1 MKTTS
6 ADYKAAMAEDM
17 RGQAFCKITVQNINY
32 DEADDSSAWS
42 ITTGGLEFGGSSDW
56 NDSLNEKNY
65 QYQTWATLELNRWTL
80 DSSQRPVFDSS
91 MNNGGYVSDLMS
103 DASGAFTAGSRPTLE
118 RTFADGSYSTQYVNV
133 LFDTAEDYPITVSFN
148 YKYLDSGGTEQT
160 AGATQYTIT
169 GGEFAFPTQEADGS
183 PRDVTYLYFRAV
195 TALPYRR
202 FRIRTVWFGSVV
214 EFDNDVIQSVVQT
227 NDVDPLSRRLPQN
240 NLSFSIIDFD
250 GTWDF
255 ENPSSFVHYLYD
267 RVPVSVQYGMT
278 LLNGTVE
285 WLDPDYYYIVSQ
297 PTYDNGIASFEAV
310 GILNAMTDTCV
321 NTTAGFNGVTY
332 HSIAQTVLEDASLPL
347 TADGLSA
354 WDISTMNDG
363 TTTRVPPIATHAELL
378 QIVAHATRNRLSTND
393 KNQIVIEPFSYV
405 GLTPSGYQLDYDGV
419 SLNTQH
425 LSTLDILHNCIVHY
439 YPFPLFYQP
448 TENPVTNIIVQEES
462 PGVTQLDYDVVVDG
476 DWYGIYPDPTMV
488 NNGIVD
494 DWFGTAHHLTM
505 KLNPLRVSPGMTIG
519 VWGTPAPSTQDNI
532 LEKAVNIGGV
542 DDVEENPL
550 IDKIGDASDLA
561 DHVSGY
567 LQLRRTYDMEY
578 RGDPALETGDV
589 IEVQVKYTNTLL
601 KAYVLCNEI
610 SYNGAFHGKVTV
622 KILDN

>member
-133 LFDTAEDYPITVSFN
+133 LFDTAVDYPITVSFN
-148 YKYLDSGGTEQT
+148 YKYIDGGGTEQT
-160 AGATQYTIT
+160 AGAVQYTIT

-183 PRDVTYLYFRAV
+183 PRDVSYLYFRAV

-202 FRIRTVWFGSVV
+202 FRIRTVWFGSII
-214 EFDNDVIQSVVQT
+214 EFDNGVIQEIVQT

-240 NLSFSIIDFD
+240 ECGFSIIDFD
-250 GTWDF
+250 GVWDM
-255 ENPSSFVHYLYD
+255 ENPASFVHYLYD

-278 LLNGTVE
+278 LADNSVE
-285 WLDPDYYYIVSQ
+285 WLDPDYYYIVSK

-310 GILNAMTDTCV
+310 GILNTMTDTFYGGTFDNN
-321 NTTAGFNGVTY
+321 NTY
-332 HSIAQTVLEDASLPL
+332 SSIAETVLTDANLPL
-347 TADGLSA
+347 VDGGASA

-363 TTTRVPPIATHAELL
+363 HTSRVMPEMTHAECL
-378 QIVAHATRNRLSTND
+378 QVLAHAKCNRLYTND
-393 KNQIVIEPFSYV
+393 KNQIVIEPFTYN
-405 GLTPSGYQLDYDGV
+405 GLTPNGYQLDYD
-419 SLNTQH
+419 SISINTQI
-425 LSTLDILHNCIVHY
+425 LSLLDMVHNCMVHY
-439 YPFPLFYQP
+439 YLQPLIYQP
-448 TENPVTNIIVQEES
+448 VFKPVTS
-462 PGVTQLDYDVVVDG
+462 VTVVSGQTQYSVGIDG
-476 DWYGIYPDPTMV
+476 DYLAVTPDDILIR
-488 NNGIVD
+488 NHSIVEYSSYKNRTEFTID
-494 DWFGTAHHLTM
+494 PLLLPDGSVIRIFGAA
-505 KLNPLRVSPGMTIG
+505 
-519 VWGTPAPSTQDNI
+519 APVYQDNI
-532 LEKAVNIGGV
+532 FTLPVNIGGV
-542 DDVEENPL
+542 DDTEDNTM
-550 IDKIGDASDLA
+550 IDRESDAQTLA
-561 DHVSGY
+561 YHVSGY

-601 KAYVLCNEI
+601 KAYVLCNEL